1 MPHDRLVL
9 TLLWRQLLAGL
20 RAIRRRD
27 LAWIVLGGGAL
38 LAYAI
43 ADIVVA
49 LQAEAATL
57 RQSQALWMIGLPAAL
72 LGIGGFAGSALA
84 RLCLSRAFAPFLRA
98 LPLSLWE
105 RRRTATVAVFAI
117 GVPLVVAVTTAV
129 GLGCA
134 VIAKPL
140 ASVWGLGAAILFGAG
155 LLAAAGWRLR
165 SGHYAIGLEDKAGPA
180 GKGPGRQPWIGAF
193 DRSAPAWLS
202 SWAWGL
208 SAGHVRPSWRLV
220 SAAIVFGVVA
230 ALSAAISLVHHDAIP
245 AAMAGLT
252 GGLLVFMLSARFHPL
267 GSPVLRTAPLGFVRA
282 WLRLARLPLQLS
294 VAFFLL
300 PASAALAAEPSA
312 WAMPLASGFWLLA
325 LNGAYAVFAAYFM
338 TAPFV
343 AALSFL
349 SAIAYTSYESL
360 EYGRTVLVGF
370 AALVLFLWHRAQ
382 QRYRHG

>member
-1 MPHDRLVL
+1 MRHDRLVL
-9 TLLWRQLLAGL
+9 TLLRRELLAGL
-20 RAIRRRD
+20 RSMRRRD
-27 LAWIVLGGGAL
+27 LAWIALGGSAL

-49 LQAEAATL
+49 LQAAAAAL
-57 RQSQALWMIGLPAAL
+57 RRAQALWLLGLPTAL
-72 LGIGGFAGSALA
+72 VGLGGLSGSALA
-84 RLCLSRAFAPFLRA
+84 GLCLSRAFAPFLKA
-98 LPLSLWE
+98 LPLSSGEL
-105 RRRTATVAVFAI
+105 RRMAAVAAFAL
-117 GVPLVVAVTTAV
+117 GVPLAVTVAAAV

-140 ASVWGLGAAILFGAG
+140 APVWTLGAAILFAAG
-155 LLAAAGWRLR
+155 FGTAAGWRLWR
-165 SGHYAIGLEDKAGPA
+165 D
-180 GKGPGRQPWIGAF
+180 PGRIRVGTAALAVARGAGRPLLSAF
-193 DRSAPAWLS
+193 DRSTPAWLG

-208 SAGHVRPSWRLV
+208 PAGHVRPSWRLIAAAV
-220 SAAIVFGVVA
+220 LLGLAAGLAAATSLIHRSAG
-230 ALSAAISLVHHDAIP
+230 P

-252 GGLLVFMLSARFHPL
+252 GGLIVFMLSARFHPL
-267 GSPVLRTAPLGFVRA
+267 GSPVLRTAPLGFTRA
-282 WLRLARLPLQLS
+282 WLRLARLPFQLS

-300 PASAALAAEPSA
+300 SAGAAVAAEPSA
-312 WAMPLASGFWLLA
+312 WAMPLASGFWLLV

-360 EYGRTVLVGF
+360 EYGRTVLIGF
-370 AALVLFLWHRAQ
+370 AALVLWLWHRAQ

>member
-1 MPHDRLVL
+1 MRHDRLVL
-9 TLLWRQLLAGL
+9 TLIWRELSAGL
-20 RAIRRRD
+20 RSMRRRD
-27 LAWIVLGGGAL
+27 LVWIVAGGGAL

-49 LQAEAATL
+49 LHAVSATL
-57 RQSQALWMIGLPAAL
+57 RQAQALWAVGLPGVL
-72 LGIGGFAGSALA
+72 LCLGGFAGSAIA
-84 RLCLSRAFAPFLRA
+84 RLCLSRAFAPFLKA
-98 LPLSLWE
+98 LPLSLME
-105 RRRTATVAVFAI
+105 RRRMAAVAACAQ
-117 GVPLVVAVTTAV
+117 GVPLAFIAAAAV
-129 GLGCA
+129 GIGCF

-140 ASVWGLGAAILFGAG
+140 APAWGLGAVMLFGAG
-155 LLAAAGWRLR
+155 FGAAAVLRLR
-165 SGHYAIGLEDKAGPA
+165 SARDLVLSDSADPVSD
-180 GKGPGRQPWIGAF
+180 PGGRKPWLGAF
-193 DRSAPAWLS
+193 DRSTPAWLS

-208 SAGHVRPSWRLV
+208 PAGRVRLSWRLAGAAILFGL
-220 SAAIVFGVVA
+220 AAIVAG
-230 ALSAAISLVHHDAIP
+230 SISLARHDAVP

-294 VAFFLL
+294 LAFFLL
-300 PASAALAAEPSA
+300 PAGAALAAEPSA

-349 SAIAYTSYESL
+349 SAIAYASYETL
-360 EYGRTVLVGF
+360 EYGRTVLIGF
-370 AALVLFLWHRAQ
+370 AALVLFLWHQAQ
-382 QRYRHG
+382 RRYRHG

>member
-1 MPHDRLVL
+1 MRHDRLVL
-9 TLLWRQLLAGL
+9 TLIWRELSAGL
-20 RAIRRRD
+20 RSMRRRD
-27 LAWIVLGGGAL
+27 LVWIVAGGGAL
-38 LAYAI
+38 LVYAI

-49 LQAEAATL
+49 LQAESATL
-57 RQSQALWMIGLPAAL
+57 RQARMLWAAGLPAAL
-72 LGIGGFAGSALA
+72 LCLGGFAGSAIA

-98 LPLSLWE
+98 LPLSLME
-105 RRRTATVAVFAI
+105 RRRMAAVAACALSI
-117 GVPLVVAVTTAV
+117 PLAFVVAVAV
-129 GLGCA
+129 SLGCF

-140 ASVWGLGAAILFGAG
+140 APVWGLGAAMLFGTGFGAVAV
-155 LLAAAGWRLR
+155 LRLR
-165 SGHYAIGLEDKAGPA
+165 SARDLVRTDSADPA
-180 GKGPGRQPWIGAF
+180 GEPGGRRPSLGAF
-193 DRSAPAWLS
+193 DRSTPAWLS

-208 SAGHVRPSWRLV
+208 PAGRVRLSWRLV
-220 SAAIVFGVVA
+220 GAAILFSLAAVVA
-230 ALSAAISLVHHDAIP
+230 GSISLAHHDAVP
-245 AAMAGLT
+245 AAMAGLA

-300 PASAALAAEPSA
+300 PAGAALAAEPSA

-349 SAIAYTSYESL
+349 SAIAYASYETL
-360 EYGRTVLVGF
+360 EYGRTVLIGF
-370 AALVLFLWHRAQ
+370 AGLVLFLWYRAQ
-382 QRYRHG
+382 RRYRHG

>member
-1 MPHDRLVL
+1 MRHDRLVL
-9 TLLWRQLLAGL
+9 TLLWRELSAGS
-20 RAIRRRD
+20 RSMRRRD
-27 LAWIVLGGGAL
+27 LAWIGLGGGAL
-38 LAYAI
+38 FAYAM

-49 LQAEAATL
+49 LQAGAATL
-57 RQSQALWMIGLPAAL
+57 RQAQALWLLGLPGVL
-72 LGIGGFAGSALA
+72 LILGGFAGNALA
-84 RLCLSRAFAPFLRA
+84 RLCMSRAFAPFLKA
-98 LPLSLWE
+98 LPLSLME
-105 RRRTATVAVFAI
+105 RRRMAAVAACVLGVAI
-117 GVPLVVAVTTAV
+117 AFIVAAAM
-129 GLGCA
+129 GLGCF

-140 ASVWGLGAAILFGAG
+140 APAWGLCAAMLFGAG
-155 LLAAAGWRLR
+155 FGAAAVLRLR
-165 SGHYAIGLEDKAGPA
+165 NARDLVRIDNTDPVSD
-180 GKGPGRQPWIGAF
+180 PGGRKSWLGVL
-193 DRSAPAWLS
+193 DRSTPAWLS

-208 SAGHVRPSWRLV
+208 PAGHVRLSWQLAG
-220 SAAIVFGVVA
+220 AAILFGFA
-230 ALSAAISLVHHDAIP
+230 AVIAGSISLVHDDPVP

-294 VAFFLL
+294 VAYFLL
-300 PASAALAAEPSA
+300 PAGAALAAEPSA

-325 LNGAYAVFAAYFM
+325 LNGAYAVFASYFM

-360 EYGRTVLVGF
+360 EYGRTVLIGF

-382 QRYRHG
+382 RRYRHG

>member
-1 MPHDRLVL
+1 MRHDRLVL
-9 TLLWRQLLAGL
+9 TLIWRELSAGL
-20 RAIRRRD
+20 RSMRRRD
-27 LAWIVLGGGAL
+27 LVWIVAGGGAL

-43 ADIVVA
+43 ADIAVA
-49 LQAEAATL
+49 LHAASATL
-57 RQSQALWMIGLPAAL
+57 RQAQALWTVGLPAAL
-72 LGIGGFAGSALA
+72 LCLGGFAGSAIA
-84 RLCLSRAFAPFLRA
+84 RLCLSRAFAPFLKA
-98 LPLSLWE
+98 LPLSLIE
-105 RRRTATVAVFAI
+105 RRRMAAVAASALGI
-117 GVPLVVAVTTAV
+117 PLAFIVAAAV
-129 GLGCA
+129 GLGCF

-140 ASVWGLGAAILFGAG
+140 APAWGLGAAMIFGAG
-155 LLAAAGWRLR
+155 FCLAVVQRLR
-165 SGHYAIGLEDKAGPA
+165 SARDLVRIDNAYPTCD
-180 GKGPGRQPWIGAF
+180 PGGRRPSLGAF
-193 DRSAPAWLS
+193 DRSTPAWLS

-208 SAGHVRPSWRLV
+208 PAGRVRLSWRLAGAIILLGL
-220 SAAIVFGVVA
+220 AAVVA
-230 ALSAAISLVHHDAIP
+230 GSISLVRHDAVP

-294 VAFFLL
+294 LAFFLL
-300 PASAALAAEPSA
+300 PAGAALAAEPSA

-360 EYGRTVLVGF
+360 EYGRTVLIGF
-370 AALVLFLWHRAQ
+370 AALVMFLWHRAQ
-382 QRYRHG
+382 RRYRHG

>member
-1 MPHDRLVL
+1 MRHDRLVL
-9 TLLWRQLLAGL
+9 TLLWRELLAGL
-20 RAIRRRD
+20 RSMRRRD
-27 LAWIVLGGGAL
+27 LAWIVAGGGAL

-49 LQAEAATL
+49 LQAGAATL
-57 RQSQALWMIGLPAAL
+57 RQVQPLWTFGLPGTL
-72 LGIGGFAGSALA
+72 FGLGGFAGNALA

-98 LPLSLWE
+98 LPLSLRE
-105 RRRTATVAVFAI
+105 RRRMAAVAACTL
-117 GVPLVVAVTTAV
+117 GVPIASIVATAV
-129 GLGCA
+129 GLGCV
-134 VIAKPL
+134 VIVKPL
-140 ASVWGLGAAILFGAG
+140 APVWGLGAAILFGAG
-155 LLAAAGWRLR
+155 FCVAAVLRLR
-165 SGHYAIGLEDKAGPA
+165 SARDLVHPDTADLAGDPV
-180 GKGPGRQPWIGAF
+180 GRTPWLGAF
-193 DRSAPAWLS
+193 DRSTPAWLS

-208 SAGHVRPSWRLV
+208 PAGRITLSWRLV
-220 SAAIVFGVVA
+220 GAAILFGFAAVVA
-230 ALSAAISLVHHDAIP
+230 AFISLVRQDAVP

-252 GGLLVFMLSARFHPL
+252 GGLMVFMLSVRFHPL
-267 GSPVLRTAPLGFVRA
+267 GSPVLRTAPLGFARA

-294 VAFFLL
+294 VAYFLL
-300 PASAALAAEPSA
+300 PAGAALAAEPSA

-360 EYGRTVLVGF
+360 EYGRTVLIGF

-382 QRYRHG
+382 RRYRHG

>member
-1 MPHDRLVL
+1 MRHDRLVL
-9 TLLWRQLLAGL
+9 TLIWRELSAGL
-20 RAIRRRD
+20 RSMRRRD
-27 LAWIVLGGGAL
+27 LVWIVAGGGAL
-38 LAYAI
+38 LVYAI

-49 LQAEAATL
+49 LQAESATL
-57 RQSQALWMIGLPAAL
+57 RQARMLWAAGLPAAL
-72 LGIGGFAGSALA
+72 LCLGGFAGSAIA

-98 LPLSLWE
+98 LPLSLME
-105 RRRTATVAVFAI
+105 RRRMAAVAACALSI
-117 GVPLVVAVTTAV
+117 PLALVVAVAV
-129 GLGCA
+129 SLGCF

-140 ASVWGLGAAILFGAG
+140 APVWGLGAAMLFGTG
-155 LLAAAGWRLR
+155 FGAAAVLRLR
-165 SGHYAIGLEDKAGPA
+165 SARDLVRTDSADPA
-180 GKGPGRQPWIGAF
+180 GEPGGRRPSLGSF
-193 DRSAPAWLS
+193 DRSTPAWLS

-208 SAGHVRPSWRLV
+208 PAGRVRLSWRLV
-220 SAAIVFGVVA
+220 GAAILFSLAAVVA
-230 ALSAAISLVHHDAIP
+230 GSISLAHHDAVP
-245 AAMAGLT
+245 AAMAGLA

-300 PASAALAAEPSA
+300 PAGAALAAEPSA

-349 SAIAYTSYESL
+349 SAIAYASYETL
-360 EYGRTVLVGF
+360 EYGRTVLIGF
-370 AALVLFLWHRAQ
+370 AGLVLFLWYRVQ
-382 QRYRHG
+382 RRYRHG

>member
-1 MPHDRLVL
+1 MRHDRLVL
-9 TLLWRQLLAGL
+9 TLIWREFSAGL
-20 RAIRRRD
+20 RSMRRRA
-27 LAWIVLGGGAL
+27 LAWIGLGGGAL
-38 LAYAI
+38 LTYAI
-43 ADIVVA
+43 ADIVLA
-49 LQAEAATL
+49 LQSASATL
-57 RQSQALWMIGLPAAL
+57 RQEQALWLLGLPGAL
-72 LGIGGFAGSALA
+72 LILGAFTGSALA
-84 RLCLSRAFAPFLRA
+84 RLCLSRAFAPFLKA
-98 LPLSLWE
+98 LPLSLRE
-105 RRRTATVAVFAI
+105 RRRMAAVATFAM
-117 GVPLVVAVTTAV
+117 GVPLVEAVTAAV

-140 ASVWGLGAAILFGAG
+140 APVWGLGAAILFGAG
-155 LLAAAGWRLR
+155 FCAAAVLRLQCAR
-165 SGHYAIGLEDKAGPA
+165 DLVRINNSDLARDPSG
-180 GKGPGRQPWIGAF
+180 RRPWLGAF

-208 SAGHVRPSWRLV
+208 PAGHVPFSWRLV
-220 SAAIVFGVVA
+220 GAATFFGVVA
-230 ALSAAISLVHHDAIP
+230 ALSAAISLVHHDAVP
-245 AAMAGLT
+245 AAMAGLA

-267 GSPVLRTAPLGFVRA
+267 GSPVLRTAPIGFVKA

-294 VAFFLL
+294 LCFFLM
-300 PASAALAAEPSA
+300 PAGAALAAEPSA

-360 EYGRTVLVGF
+360 EYGRTVLIGF

-382 QRYRHG
+382 RRYRHG